1 MNLPDIHLDADICH
15 IAPRLAVGFLFRE
28 AVANHLGSTESFK
41 SRYPVRLGR
50 LTGDAAKHHL
60 DDEGRVEAESG
71 CDSWRIRP
79 QYQMVASLKQ
89 SVQLSSFLDPPN
101 ETP

>member
-79 QYQMVASLKQ
+79 PISNGGKSEAKRPTELFFGPTK
-89 SVQLSSFLDPPN
+89 
-101 ETP
+101 

>member
-50 LTGDAAKHHL
+50 LTGDAAKWSLEPMPKVNIFVDERGYASILQAL
-60 DDEGRVEAESG
+60 DRRD
-71 CDSWRIRP
+71 
-79 QYQMVASLKQ
+79 
-89 SVQLSSFLDPPN
+89 
-101 ETP
+101 